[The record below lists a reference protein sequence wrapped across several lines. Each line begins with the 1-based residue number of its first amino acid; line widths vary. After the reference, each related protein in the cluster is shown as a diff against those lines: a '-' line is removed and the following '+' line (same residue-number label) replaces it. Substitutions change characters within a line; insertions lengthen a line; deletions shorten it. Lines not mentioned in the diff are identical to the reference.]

1 MLNVSNDTL
10 LSVPIPRQT
19 QYVYRGLRNTK
30 VPDTNP
36 ISIRWTVTDR
46 QFIDK
51 QANRIGI
58 TFSEF
63 VRWVAYH
70 AALEV
75 DKLDYVTSFKLVQQ
89 EDPEMKDIDFSTWD
103 D

>member
-1 MLNVSNDTL
+1 MLNVANDTQ
-10 LSVPIPRQT
+10 LSVPIPRPT

-36 ISIRWTVTDR
+36 ISVRWTLTDR
-46 QFIDK
+46 DFIDK
-51 QANRIGI
+51 QAHRVGV

-63 VRWVAYH
+63 VRWVSYH

-75 DKLDYVTSFKLVQQ
+75 DKLDHITSFKLGKE
-89 EDPEMKDIDFSTWD
+89 EDPEMKDIDFSDWD
-103 D
+103 